1 MTFCFNK
8 NVSRSCQR
16 FEFQPPRR
24 TYPTT
29 TTTTPSRTR
38 ISSSSS
44 SAAVSGGWRNVSS
57 ASPAKR
63 PESSAAPQN
72 VSMHTP
78 RHRKPD
84 PAAGGS
90 YTPSSR
96 GNTTMYTVSKYQASG
111 EISHNSFDG
120 RYY

>member
-1 MTFCFNK
+1 M
-8 NVSRSCQR
+8 
-16 FEFQPPRR
+16 
-24 TYPTT
+24 
-29 TTTTPSRTR
+29 
-38 ISSSSS
+38 SSSTS
-44 SAAVSGGWRNVSS
+44 SAAASGWRNVSS

-63 PESSAAPQN
+63 PELSAAAQQN

-84 PAAGGS
+84 PAAEAGGS
-90 YTPSSR
+90 YTPYTPSPR

>member
-1 MTFCFNK
+1 M
-8 NVSRSCQR
+8 
-16 FEFQPPRR
+16 
-24 TYPTT
+24 
-29 TTTTPSRTR
+29 
-38 ISSSSS
+38 SSSTS
-44 SAAVSGGWRNVSS
+44 SAAASGWRNVSS

-63 PESSAAPQN
+63 PELSAAASQN

-84 PAAGGS
+84 PASAAGGS
-90 YTPSSR
+90 YTPSLR